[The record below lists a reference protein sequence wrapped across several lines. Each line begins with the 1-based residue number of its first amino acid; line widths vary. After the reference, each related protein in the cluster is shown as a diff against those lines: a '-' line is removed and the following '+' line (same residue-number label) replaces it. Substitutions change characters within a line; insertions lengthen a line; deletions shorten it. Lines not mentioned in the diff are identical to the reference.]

1 MKKRFEW
8 SVHPFAISGLFLLLF
23 ASSAPYAF
31 AVLSSVILHEL
42 GHTMAAVLLG
52 KRVIGVRIVPTGLN
66 ITLSAPSSYAEE
78 ICIAAAGPLMNL
90 LYAMS
95 APLLPYGL
103 GGVVVSVSLLLML
116 LNLLP
121 LVSLDGGRM
130 LGAALSVLFG
140 VNTAERVLSL
150 LTLAILWML
159 WTLSLYVFFYSGVNF
174 MLLLFCAYLFSYIVL
189 KKL

>member
-1 MKKRFEW
+1 MVRA
-8 SVHPFAISGLFLLLF
+8 SVCDFGSFPFAFRFVRAVCLCRAFFRDPARAWTYDGGGFTRKARDRREDRADGIEYHALGAVFLCGGNLHRGSGT
-23 ASSAPYAF
+23 A
-31 AVLSSVILHEL
+31 
-42 GHTMAAVLLG
+42 
-52 KRVIGVRIVPTGLN
+52 
-66 ITLSAPSSYAEE
+66 
-78 ICIAAAGPLMNL
+78 
-90 LYAMS
+90 
-95 APLLPYGL
+95 
-103 GGVVVSVSLLLML
+103 VVVSVSLLLML

-150 LTLAILWML
+150 LTLVILWML